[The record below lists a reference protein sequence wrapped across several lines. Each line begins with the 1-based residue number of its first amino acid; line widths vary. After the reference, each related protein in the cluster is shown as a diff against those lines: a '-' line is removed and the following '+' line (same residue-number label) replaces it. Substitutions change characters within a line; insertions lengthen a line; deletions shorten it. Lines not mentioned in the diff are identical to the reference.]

1 MFLKVFTEKDVDMV
15 KNVMGLSFLVVLMFL
30 ASITGCSN
38 KDEVNALKEE
48 LAKTKDELQHWQN
61 RYDAISTDLRNAKA
75 SQRNLGTQLNNAGD
89 ASKTVEEQ
97 LLIYQQQVTTLAAQ
111 VQQLTSAVNEQDTI
125 IKNQDA
131 IIAEQE
137 AALQEFLDA
146 SGQDQQ
152 YVY

>member
-30 ASITGCSN
+30 AAITGCSK
-38 KDEVNALKEE
+38 KDDLSAIKEE
-48 LAKTKDELQHWQN
+48 LKKTQEDLDYWKG
-61 RYDAISTDLRNAKA
+61 RYDAVSTDLRNAKA
-75 SQRNLGTQLNNAGD
+75 SQRDLGTQLNSAGD
-89 ASKTVEEQ
+89 ASKTIEEQ
-97 LLIYQQQVTTLAAQ
+97 LYAYQQQVTTLAAQ
-111 VQQLTSAVNEQDTI
+111 VQQLTNAVNEQDTI

-146 SGQDQQ
+146 AEPQP
-152 YVY
+152 YY